1 MFNILNT
8 RILLSGATIVPAAAL
23 IIGATYA
30 FFSDTETSSGNVL
43 TAGAVDLL
51 IDNESYYNGV
61 LNEDTTWTLSDLTDQ
76 LFFDFSDVKPNDLG
90 EDTIS
95 FHADNDYWLCAEMTL
110 TNNDDNTCTAN
121 EQVDDLTCSEP
132 DADLFDGELA
142 QNINFIFWGDDGD
155 NVLEDDELVFEE
167 GTAEEVLD
175 DNAIALAD
183 SATNNIGGLTGEPA
197 PGGETVYVGKA
208 WCFGTLTQGS
218 LTQDNLGA
226 DSPRTPANSTGGV
239 SCDGSLLDNS
249 TQTDSVLADIKFTAV
264 QSRNNAGF
272 ICGQE
277 PTPTFTPTPTPPTI
291 SCEIA
296 DNIFASDFSNNIQG
310 LRKDGTA
317 VLANRS
323 VPSSAFGAPQSTGIP
338 VDPAVPLGSFFSLG
352 FAHANNANTHGSIVL
367 EFAETFFN
375 GPGDDLQVFEVTGAT
390 TPAYPDEAVMVEVGS
405 TSAGPW

>member
-8 RILLSGATIVPAAAL
+8 RILLSGATIVAAAAL

-226 DSPRTPANSTGGV
+226 DSPRTPANSTGAV
-239 SCDGSLLDNS
+239 S
-249 TQTDSVLADIKFTAV
+249 
-264 QSRNNAGF
+264 
-272 ICGQE
+272 
-277 PTPTFTPTPTPPTI
+277 
-291 SCEIA
+291 
-296 DNIFASDFSNNIQG
+296 FS
-310 LRKDGTA
+310 
-317 VLANRS
+317 
-323 VPSSAFGAPQSTGIP
+323 
-338 VDPAVPLGSFFSLG
+338 
-352 FAHANNANTHGSIVL
+352 
-367 EFAETFFN
+367 
-375 GPGDDLQVFEVTGAT
+375 
-390 TPAYPDEAVMVEVGS
+390 
-405 TSAGPW
+405 

>member
-1 MFNILNT
+1 M
-8 RILLSGATIVPAAAL
+8 
-23 IIGATYA
+23 
-30 FFSDTETSSGNVL
+30 
-43 TAGAVDLL
+43 
-51 IDNESYYNGV
+51 
-61 LNEDTTWTLSDLTDQ
+61 
-76 LFFDFSDVKPNDLG
+76 
-90 EDTIS
+90 
-95 FHADNDYWLCAEMTL
+95 
-110 TNNDDNTCTAN
+110 
-121 EQVDDLTCSEP
+121 
-132 DADLFDGELA
+132 
-142 QNINFIFWGDDGD
+142 
-155 NVLEDDELVFEE
+155 
-167 GTAEEVLD
+167 
-175 DNAIALAD
+175 
-183 SATNNIGGLTGEPA
+183 
-197 PGGETVYVGKA
+197 
-208 WCFGTLTQGS
+208 
-218 LTQDNLGA
+218 
-226 DSPRTPANSTGGV
+226 
-239 SCDGSLLDNS
+239 
-249 TQTDSVLADIKFTAV
+249 ADIKFTAV

-352 FAHANNANTHGSIVL
+352 FAHANNANTPGSIVL

-405 TSAGPW
+405 TSAGPWTVVAAAAIRDELIDINPVVSAQFVRLTDVSDVNLFSGTGDSTPDGYDLDAVKAFCTEL